1 MEFSKGDYVID
12 LSGDLMVYEVKD
24 EFWYYAQ
31 GVSNGTKKELEQLDL
46 GILSTYCYEQSS
58 NELSLYEIK
67 GECFNIKFQL
77 DKVKEIIDNREL
89 DKNSKEFIIFEVN
102 KLVDYISKKIKF

>member
-1 MEFSKGDYVID
+1 MEFSKGDYVVD
-12 LSGDLMVYEVKD
+12 LGGDLMVYDDKD

-31 GVSNGTKKELEQLDL
+31 GVSNGTKKDLEQLDL
-46 GILSTYCYEQSS
+46 GILSTYCYEQAN
-58 NELSLYEIK
+58 NELSPYEIK
-67 GECFNIKFQL
+67 GIDFNIKFQL

-102 KLVDYISKKIKF
+102 KLVDYISEKIKF